1 MNAEMNKVLRTI
13 EEAVQTH
20 LKEERSRIQKLSNQ
34 ILESTKNIS
43 RGSENNG
50 TLLSEIT
57 DATKDLNEYKP
68 MKIFKDLYP
77 EPDGLEARMA
87 AEKAA
92 IPASASAADS
102 AADSAEVKAT
112 AAAEAANSSS
122 AAAEAANSSSA
133 AAEATA
139 AASGLAS
146 TETNRKR
153 SGRVQRSSLDSI
165 TAVSKAAANKKTT
178 VGEATNAARDWARDR
193 AEADAEVRAN
203 ANRETLNKLE
213 KKFRQNMNQEGYGN
227 SDESKSLKRQISTL
241 KTMLGETGGG
251 RKQTRGRKRHFFRR
265 K

>member
-20 LKEERSRIQKLSNQ
+20 LKEERSRIQKLSDQ

-43 RGSENNG
+43 RGSEKNG

-122 AAAEAANSSSA
+122 AE
-133 AAEATA
+133 
-139 AASGLAS
+139 ASGLAS
-146 TETNRKR
+146 TEKNSKR

-165 TAVSKAAANKKTT
+165 NAAANKKPTVGEATNATKAAANKKPT

-203 ANRETLNKLE
+203 ANREKLNKLE
-213 KKFRQNMNQEGYGN
+213 KEFRQNMNQEGYGN

-241 KTMLGETGGG
+241 KTVLGETGGG